1 MIKIKTSPVKG
12 TVDYL
17 PKEMEIRQQVVN
29 IIMDTYKKNGF
40 LLVKTPVLE
49 NLELLTKG
57 DSGDNQKLMFKT
69 VKRGAKL
76 DLTKP
81 NLTEA
86 DIVEEGLRYDLTVP
100 LSRLYA
106 GNREKL
112 PFPFKSIQID
122 ESFRAENPQKGRDR
136 QFTQC
141 DIDLWGEPTEIAEIE
156 ILTTVLQAY
165 KNLGLNNLVCK
176 ISDRR
181 ILTNL
186 ILQAGFVSED
196 INSVCITIDKI
207 DKIGL
212 DGVKN
217 ELVEKSFEETK
228 ISKLIEILQDV
239 QANGIDCL
247 NKYNIDSDLI
257 NKITNIIENVKKF
270 VASDYK
276 IVFDISIVRGQG
288 YYTGTVF
295 EVYKPDSDIRGAL
308 GGGGRY
314 DNMLEKFLGQSIPAV
329 GFGLGLVPV
338 LMLVMKNNLLE
349 NNKRKKIALIYDNCC
364 SIEQVMLKKY
374 EFMKDYDVSIFA
386 WPKNFN
392 NFVERIKNNNFDG
405 LFKMNKQ
412 EIVWF

>member
-29 IIMDTYKKNGF
+29 IILDTYKKNGF

-76 DLTKP
+76 DLSKP

-141 DIDLWGEPTEIAEIE
+141 DIDLWGDASELAEIE
-156 ILTTVLQAY
+156 VLTTVLQAY

-176 ISDRR
+176 ISDRK
-181 ILTNL
+181 ILTSL
-186 ILQAGFVSED
+186 IMQSGFKSED
-196 INSVCITIDKI
+196 VNSVCITIDKI

-217 ELVEKSFEETK
+217 ELLEKSFDQN
-228 ISKLIEILQDV
+228 IVNNLLSILSDV
-239 QANGIDCL
+239 QTNGIDCL
-247 NKYNIDSDLI
+247 NKYNINNELI
-257 NKITNIIENVKKF
+257 TRINNIINNVKKF
-270 VASDYK
+270 TASDYEIK
-276 IVFDISIVRGQG
+276 FDISIVRGQG

-295 EVYKPDSDIRGAL
+295 EVYKPDSDLRGAL

-338 LMLVMKNNLLE
+338 LMLVMKNNLL
-349 NNKRKKIALIYDNCC
+349 NNKKSKKIALIYDNTF
-364 SIEQVMLKKY
+364 SIEQVMAKKY
-374 EFMKDYDVSIFA
+374 ELMKNYDVSIFA

-405 LFKMNKQ
+405 LLKMNKD

>member
-29 IIMDTYKKNGF
+29 IILDTYKKNGF

-76 DLTKP
+76 DLSKP

-141 DIDLWGEPTEIAEIE
+141 DIDLWGDASELAEIE
-156 ILTTVLQAY
+156 VLTTVLQAY

-176 ISDRR
+176 ISDRK

-186 ILQAGFVSED
+186 ILQSGFKNED
-196 INSVCITIDKI
+196 VNSVCITIDKI

-217 ELVEKSFEETK
+217 ELLEKSFDQS
-228 ISKLIEILQDV
+228 IVNNLLSILSDV
-239 QANGIDCL
+239 QTNGIDCL
-247 NKYNIDSDLI
+247 NKYNISDELI
-257 NKITNIIENVKKF
+257 NRINSIINNVTKF
-270 VASDYK
+270 TASDYQIK
-276 IVFDISIVRGQG
+276 FDISIVRGQG

-295 EVYKPDSDIRGAL
+295 EVYKPDSDLRGAL

-338 LMLVMKNNLLE
+338 LMLVMKNNLL
-349 NNKRKKIALIYDNCC
+349 NSKKSKKIALIYDNTF
-364 SIEQVMLKKY
+364 SIEQVMAKKY
-374 EFMKDYDVSIFA
+374 ELMKSYDVSIFA

-405 LFKMNKQ
+405 LLKMSKD